1 MSNLP
6 TLADLHHDVQT
17 AFKHDQLNA
26 LLNQPPHQTW
36 IKEFP
41 KEMGIKGGGHYL
53 PIDKIEFML
62 TRIFQQW
69 RVEILDQG
77 TAFQSCYVT
86 VRLHYRNPT
95 TGEWSYHDGI
105 GAAPVQTDAG
115 KSAAD
120 LAAIKTRAV
129 QIAFPIA
136 KSGAIKD
143 AAEHLGALF
152 GRDLNRKDVV
162 MFAGAYGEPEPKTNG
177 KVHFNAEAL

>member
-1 MSNLP
+1 
-6 TLADLHHDVQT
+6 
-17 AFKHDQLNA
+17 
-26 LLNQPPHQTW
+26 
-36 IKEFP
+36 
-41 KEMGIKGGGHYL
+41 
-53 PIDKIEFML
+53 
-62 TRIFQQW
+62 
-69 RVEILDQG
+69 
-77 TAFQSCYVT
+77 VT